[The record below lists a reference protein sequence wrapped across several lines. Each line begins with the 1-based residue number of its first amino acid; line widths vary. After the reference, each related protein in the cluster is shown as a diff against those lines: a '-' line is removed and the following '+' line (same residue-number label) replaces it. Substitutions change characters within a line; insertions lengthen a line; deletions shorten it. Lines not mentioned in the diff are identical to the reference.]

1 MSQLRAGIHA
11 RAMAGRGRAHY
22 NQPQMS
28 FVPLFRL
35 PCCLLALA
43 AAGAATAQ
51 QVTLER
57 DSPLYSEPR
66 LESAQVTQL
75 ARGATGDVLGKQG
88 GWLNLKTPA
97 GSGWLFSFNVRFP
110 SQKAD
115 GGDGA
120 ALGRVFGPRRTTSV
134 TSSIGVRGLE
144 EEDLRQATFDAG
156 QMKLLD
162 GHAVTKEAA
171 EQGARAAGLAPA
183 KVDYLGSRP

>member
-1 MSQLRAGIHA
+1 MSQRTV
-11 RAMAGRGRAHY
+11 AGRGRAHY
-22 NQPQMS
+22 NQSQMNAPS
-28 FVPLFRL
+28 LVRTLFF
-35 PCCLLALA
+35 LLACA
-43 AAGAATAQ
+43 AAGAAAAQ
-51 QVTLER
+51 QVILER

-88 GWLNLKTPA
+88 GWLNLRTPA

-115 GGDGA
+115 AGDSGA
-120 ALGRVFGPRRTTSV
+120 GTALGRLTGARRTTSV
-134 TSSIGVRGLE
+134 TSSIGIRGLE
-144 EEDLRQATFDAG
+144 EEDLKQATFDAG

-162 GHAVTKEAA
+162 GYAATKEAA

-183 KVDYLGSRP
+183 KVDYLGSKP

>member
-1 MSQLRAGIHA
+1 MVR
-11 RAMAGRGRAHY
+11 RRPAHY
-22 NQPQMS
+22 NQAHMS
-28 FVPLFRL
+28 ATPKSLYYRLF
-35 PCCLLALA
+35 CLAAFA
-43 AAGAATAQ
+43 AAGAAAAQ

-75 ARGATGDVLGKQG
+75 KQGATGDVLGKQG
-88 GWLNLKTPA
+88 GWLNLKTAA
-97 GSGWLFSFNVRFP
+97 GTGWLFSFNVRFP

-115 GGDGA
+115 SGDTGSGA
-120 ALGRVFGPRRTTSV
+120 ALGRVFGARRTSV
-134 TSSIGVRGLE
+134 TSSIGIRGLE

-162 GHAVTKEAA
+162 EYAATKEAA

-183 KVDYLGSRP
+183 KVDYLGGKP